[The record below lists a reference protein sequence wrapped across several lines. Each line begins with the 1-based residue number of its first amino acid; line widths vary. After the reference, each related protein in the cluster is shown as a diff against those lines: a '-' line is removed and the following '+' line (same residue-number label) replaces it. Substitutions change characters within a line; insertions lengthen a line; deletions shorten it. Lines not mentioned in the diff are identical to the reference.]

1 MLGNALVYGY
11 GYVCVSV
18 FLLSLRG
25 GIEKRDRLVWVL
37 DFGWELG
44 RWCVVD
50 TILCR

>member
-25 GIEKRDRLVWVL
+25 GIEKRDRLVL
-37 DFGWELG
+37 GFGFWLG
-44 RWCVVD
+44 VGSVVC
-50 TILCR
+50 CRYHTM